1 MTADP
6 HDSPASA
13 ESVLAA
19 LADLARSD
27 DPRDAPPA
35 PTADAVRLAAVEV
48 TLAGRLAA
56 ADRAAARWRRAAWA
70 SAALAAAVL
79 VAAGVQ
85 SVRADRRADAL
96 GRALARVSER
106 VERSQSR
113 GPAGPR
119 LWEADI
125 AELAAAQAKTAET
138 VAGLDAFAD
147 ALLAAHLRQSEGLR
161 TVRRDAAARQSALD
175 ELTAEI
181 ALARGEA
188 RRRFLLLAGAAT
200 DPAPGS

>member
-1 MTADP
+1 MTAEPNDP
-6 HDSPASA
+6 PASD
-13 ESVLAA
+13 ERVFAA

-35 PTADAVRLAAVEV
+35 PTADAVRLAALET

-56 ADRAAARWRRAAWA
+56 ADRAAARWRRATC
-70 SAALAAAVL
+70 AAVACAAAVA
-79 VAAGVQ
+79 VAAGLLT
-85 SVRADRRADAL
+85 VRADRRADAL
-96 GRALARVSER
+96 GRELARVSDHL
-106 VERSQSR
+106 ERSQSR

-119 LWEADI
+119 LWEPEI
-125 AELAAAQAKTAET
+125 TKIAAAQAETAET

-147 ALLAAHLRQSEGLR
+147 ALLAAHRRQSEGLR
-161 TVRRDAAARQSALD
+161 AVRRDAAARQSALD
-175 ELTAEI
+175 ELTAEV

-200 DPAPGS
+200 DPAPGT